1 MPVKKSRRIST
12 IFRPLIVCEKYVLVT
27 GGYNRH
33 PEATLH
39 RSTIVDGSEKLMFL
53 KMEAREPWL
62 LAGAAGS
69 KKISHG
75 LTNRTTLCADL
86 RMRLEQ
92 ACNGMPTSADDIRC
106 RGGADAPS
114 QSVASDPM
122 NEVAD
127 DEILDTAAVK
137 KEAARRTRWFSN
149 HCKNKVIE
157 VAMPERAPQ
166 TGCDEGLRMVRLYCE
181 DRKTI
186 WLCTKDADWALAYL
200 RDQMDCKGVVHVSP
214 DDPGPG
220 KRRRMAQVRVQQPV
234 LPALPVVAGPLP
246 LGDGVLAMTDTVDG
260 GNTVETDRITDDM
273 PASSDFIQPIWRD
286 GENAVETDRITD
298 GRQSTSTDMSGTTM
312 EW

>member
-1 MPVKKSRRIST
+1 MPSKKRST
-12 IFRPLIVCEKYVLVT
+12 VWRPLSVCDKYVLVK
-27 GGYNRH
+27 GGFNKH

-39 RSTIVDGSEKLMFL
+39 RSTIVDGSEKLMLL
-53 KMEAREPWL
+53 KVEAREPWL

-106 RGGADAPS
+106 RGGAAAPS
-114 QSVASDPM
+114 QSAAADPM

-137 KEAARRTRWFSN
+137 KEATRRTRWFSN
-149 HCKNKVIE
+149 HCKNRVIE

-166 TGCDEGLRMVRLYCE
+166 TGIDEGTRMVRLYCE
-181 DRKTI
+181 NRLTI

-200 RDQMDCKGVVHVSP
+200 RDQMQCKGVGHVSP

-220 KRRRMAQVRVQQPV
+220 KRQRVAQVRVLQPA
-234 LPALPVVAGPLP
+234 LPALPVVAGALP
-246 LGDGVLAMTDTVDG
+246 LEDGVLAVTSTVDG
-260 GNTVETDRITDDM
+260 GNT
-273 PASSDFIQPIWRD
+273 
-286 GENAVETDRITD
+286 VETDRITD